1 MRTRRGFSLIE
12 LMVVVA
18 LVGITAAIAVP
29 SYSEIFLDRRVQDD
43 ASQIA
48 GILREARARAMA
60 RGSAVLVAFTGG
72 VGAGGAFGVYESVT
86 TMPMPGLPAGPNRV
100 PLGTCRAPTAWAP
113 LNASNANVWLL
124 SEHRFTGNRDVNA
137 GLRTTY
143 RTAAGVDLAEV
154 YLCFTPTG
162 RVLQSLTPNFNA
174 AAPLTVNEQF
184 VLARTTV
191 PLARRVLVNSA
202 GTFRV
207 RSTPTNTGL

>member
-29 SYSEIFLDRRVQDD
+29 SYSELFLDRRVQDD
-43 ASQIA
+43 AHQMA
-48 GILREARARAMA
+48 GVLREARARAMA

-72 VGAGGAFGVYESVT
+72 GAGGGALRVYESVT
-86 TMPMPGLPAGPNRV
+86 TMPGVPAGPNRV

-113 LNASNANVWLL
+113 LSAANTGVWML
-124 SEHRFTGNRDVNA
+124 SEVLFTGKRDLNA
-137 GLRTTY
+137 GLRTVY
-143 RTAAGVDLAEV
+143 RSAAGVDMTDV
-154 YLCFTPTG
+154 YLCFTPSG
-162 RVLQSLTPNFNA
+162 RVLQSATPNFNA
-174 AAPLTVNEQF
+174 AAPLAVNEQF
-184 VLARTTV
+184 VLARSTV

-207 RSTPTNTGL
+207 RSTPTSGGL

>member
-18 LVGITAAIAVP
+18 LVGITASLAVP

-43 ASQIA
+43 ANQVA

-72 VGAGGAFGVYESVT
+72 GAAGGAFRVYESVT
-86 TMPMPGLPAGPNRV
+86 TMPGAPAGPNRV
-100 PLGTCRAPTAWAP
+100 PLGTCRAPTVWEP
-113 LNASNANVWLL
+113 LGAANAGVWML
-124 SEHRFTGNRDVNA
+124 SENLFTGSRDVNA
-137 GLRTTY
+137 GLQTVY
-143 RTAAGVDLAEV
+143 RNAAGADLNEV
-154 YLCFTPTG
+154 YLCFTPGG
-162 RVLQSLTPNFNA
+162 RVLQSATTNFNA
-174 AAPLTVNEQF
+174 AAPLVANDQF
-184 VLARTTV
+184 VLRRTRV

-207 RSTPTNTGL
+207 RSTPTNTGLL